1 MQSYTY
7 NLTRTILYVG
17 VGSLPLLS
25 DQRVVLSNAAAW
37 QPVPYTV
44 TCQLSELRAAGV
56 ARPSGSVILRAILI
70 PIIIPV
76 LILISTWSRV
86 NSASCARQG
95 WRGRACNWIW
105 TRAWIWMF
113 ELQLRTSVVF
123 ELSVR
128 TFDKVLLT
136 SHIFRCRTYLR
147 TSDIY
152 SVIFA
157 HLISDVR
164 R

>member
-70 PIIIPV
+70 PIIIPI

-105 TRAWIWMF
+105 TRAWIWM
-113 ELQLRTSVVF
+113 LTVVNCF
-123 ELSVR
+123 LL
-128 TFDKVLLT
+128 VLLT
-136 SHIFRCRTYLR
+136 CYSCPNLHNAEYSCSYSYLR
-147 TSDIY
+147 PC
-152 SVIFA
+152 
-157 HLISDVR
+157 LC
-164 R
+164 